1 MAKSV
6 LNYNPTFHELNMENY
21 EQEILLFKAERI
33 CSVLQTQFGDYM
45 VWWEGVEMD
54 IEPLTTAPIGFAPPL
69 RYYNMK
75 NLTME
80 LQKFILENY
89 FMFFIEESGS
99 DNRDDRSFKQR
110 FWRNN
115 RSL

>member
-1 MAKSV
+1 MAKST

-21 EQEILLFKAERI
+21 EQEILLFKSERI

-45 VWWEGVEMD
+45 VWWEGAEMD
-54 IEPLTTAPIGFAPPL
+54 IEPLSTAPIAFAPPL
-69 RYYNMK
+69 RYYNMT

-80 LQKFILENY
+80 LQKFIFEHY
-89 FMFFIEESGS
+89 FVFFIEESGS
-99 DNRDDRSFKQR
+99 DNTDDRSFKQR